1 MENYIVR
8 VLRRETGQGGE
19 AAHLDGV
26 VEVVES
32 GQRRAFHN
40 ANELWS
46 ILGEENTARGEQ
58 VVTLRVVTAE
68 TTEPH
73 ED

>member
-8 VLRRETGQGGE
+8 VMRRDPGQGGR

-32 GQRRAFHN
+32 GKRRAFHN
-40 ANELWS
+40 ADELWS
-46 ILGEENTARGEQ
+46 ILGEDIAAMDEQ
-58 VVTLRVVTAE
+58 VATLE
-68 TTEPH
+68 TIDSEVAQKP